1 MEEFKS
7 KLQVEPLV
15 NYNKEFESEE
25 LNEGDID
32 KDVFL
37 YKISIFGNNHY
48 IAMGNPKI
56 HDENE
61 NIVYYVVYLV
71 HEKKVVSKI
80 GLYEYLI
87 DELGEEEPDFSEG
100 ELVLNPKYYKQPY
113 ILNTFKLSDVE
124 NFENAKATLVS
135 SEQYL
140 LKEDGSLDLVEEDDT
155 RKLELVKDISIT
167 SSSSEKRNQLKNI
180 LLKDMKLFALNC
192 IEPQMKGSSGYI
204 SEKIKEL
211 KKVTVAMVDKKPA
224 YVYETILNSGK
235 SYELTELLIIAL
247 EINLNIKFLVLDENK
262 RLNSLNLINN
272 YTFSDYISIID
283 KNIKEYSKDAK
294 SLQRKQVMIMTL
306 TNYNPE
312 RIIFL
317 QKNGNKFTL
326 LSTNDKTITHISELD
341 NKMLR
346 LLNNLYK
353 KDDHF
358 YKYESQL
365 LSLKGLFES
374 LGDEEEEKEQEQ
386 DEEEQ
391 ENGAEEDEEEQGKG
405 AEEDEEEQGKGV
417 EEDKED
423 EEEQENGAEEDEELP
438 EPPKISVVAAEEKPK
453 PPPTPKSSKLSMKE
467 QMALIK
473 NKKKEKEAKT
483 KE

>member
-1 MEEFKS
+1 MYSLYKSIMEEFKS
-7 KLQVEPLV
+7 KFQVEPLI

-25 LNEGDID
+25 LNEVDID
-32 KDVFL
+32 KNVFL

-48 IAMGNPKI
+48 IAMGNRKI
-56 HDENE
+56 HAENE
-61 NIVYYVVYLV
+61 NVVYYVVYLV

-87 DELGEEEPDFSEG
+87 NELGEEEPDFSEG
-100 ELVLNPKYYKQPY
+100 ELLLNPKYYKQPY

-140 LKEDGSLDLVEEDDT
+140 LKEDGTLDLVEEDDT

-192 IEPQMKGSSGYI
+192 VEPQMKGGASYI

-211 KKVTVAMVDKKPA
+211 KRVTVAMVEKKPA

-235 SYELTELLIIAL
+235 LYELTELLMIAL

-294 SLQRKQVMIMTL
+294 SLQRKQVMVMSL

-317 QKNGNKFTL
+317 QKNGKKFTL
-326 LSTNDKTITHISELD
+326 LSNNDKTITHISELD
-341 NKMLR
+341 NKMLT

-358 YKYESQL
+358 YKYDTQM
-365 LSLKGLFES
+365 LSLKGLFENI
-374 LGDEEEEKEQEQ
+374 GNEEQEEK
-386 DEEEQ
+386 EEEQ
-391 ENGAEEDEEEQGKG
+391 E
-405 AEEDEEEQGKGV
+405 
-417 EEDKED
+417 
-423 EEEQENGAEEDEELP
+423 EEEQEEEEEEQEEEGKGAEELP
-438 EPPKISVVAAEEKPK
+438 EPPKTSVASVLEEPK
-453 PPPTPKSSKLSMKE
+453 PPPVNPDSSKKSKLSMKE
-467 QMALIK
+467 KMALIK
-473 NKKKEKEAKT
+473 QRKKKESQPKSK
-483 KE
+483 